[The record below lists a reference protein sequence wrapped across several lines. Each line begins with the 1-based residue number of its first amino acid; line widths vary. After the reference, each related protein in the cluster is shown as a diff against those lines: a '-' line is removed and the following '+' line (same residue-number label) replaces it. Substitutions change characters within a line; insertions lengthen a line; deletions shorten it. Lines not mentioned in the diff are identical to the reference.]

1 MVTVT
6 MVTGMAIT
14 RDVLDSIKGIDIW
27 MLVYGRR
34 KVGKTYLIRNF
45 LSHDEYIL
53 IKRGGGAL
61 FETGSKRSF
70 DDNEIAMDMIIDRVE
85 SGKVVVVDEFQ
96 RLPTEFIDRL
106 QMVHPRGQVILMGS
120 SFKIAKDLLSSKS
133 PLLGLLAEVKMTLMK
148 PSEIVM
154 GLSEHM
160 NPEDAIELGTYL
172 RDPWT
177 IPYFSGTPDDTILR
191 ILKHSREAIPALIG
205 EIFLSEERYLSRVYE
220 GILRSLSNGKTTLK
234 EVADQLH
241 SRGLIAS
248 NDPSSIRQYIS
259 NMESMD
265 LIQRIPVNNRKG
277 NYYSVRSKIMDL
289 YFYIDEKYGFDLE
302 GMELANEVYHE
313 RSPRHIESFIGEILA
328 QILKGS
334 FQYRMDKDS
343 EVDII
348 ITRRNRTILVGEVKW
363 SEKVKKSDIRKFLRK
378 VEDLDCRKVL
388 ITKKKFD
395 TDEVECLTPDD
406 LIQELKAL
414 RKNKEK
420 S

>member
-6 MVTGMAIT
+6 MVTGMSIT

-45 LSHDEYIL
+45 LEHDEYIL

-61 FETGSKRSF
+61 FETGSKRSL
-70 DDNEIAMDMIIDRVE
+70 DDTEIAMDMIIDRVE

-96 RLPTEFIDRL
+96 RLPTEFIDKL

-148 PSEIVM
+148 PSEIVL

-160 NPEDAIELGTYL
+160 NPENAIELGTYL

-248 NDPSSIRQYIS
+248 NDPSLIRQYIS

-302 GMELANEVYHE
+302 GMELANEVYNE

-334 FQYRMDKDS
+334 FEYRMDKDS

-348 ITRRNRTILVGEVKW
+348 ITRRNKTILVGEVKW

-378 VEDLDCRKVL
+378 VEDFDCRKVL
-388 ITKKKFD
+388 ITKKKID
-395 TDEVECLTPDD
+395 TDEVECLNPDD

-414 RKNKEK
+414 RK
-420 S
+420 